1 MGKEDGRERTI
12 DENQSEM
19 TINISKTSKEI
30 QNNDFQLN
38 IEQIRV
44 QIY

>member
-30 QNNDFQLN
+30 
-38 IEQIRV
+38 
-44 QIY
+44 